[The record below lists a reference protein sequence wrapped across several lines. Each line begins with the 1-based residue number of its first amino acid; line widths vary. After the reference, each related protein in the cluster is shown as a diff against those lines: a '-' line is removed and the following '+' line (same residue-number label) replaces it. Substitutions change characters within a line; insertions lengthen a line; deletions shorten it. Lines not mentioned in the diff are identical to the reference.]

1 MRIGIMLDISF
12 MTNKR
17 FSDGNITT
25 KEYVYNKVCVLNTT
39 LQQHDIKSVENC
51 E

>member
-1 MRIGIMLDISF
+1 MRIGIMLDISL

-25 KEYVYNKVCVLNTT
+25 KEYVYDKVCVNTT
-39 LQQHDIKSVENC
+39 LQQCDIKSVEHC
-51 E
+51 D